1 MQRPVT
7 MALVWFFCLA
17 GLGTFFPF
25 FSMYLHENAGLSGTQ
40 VGHILAILPLVGIFG
55 QPLWG
60 QLADRTGWRSG
71 VLAAVALAA
80 ALGYAALALPRSF
93 PMLALATAGLA
104 LFSMALLPM
113 NVSVTLALARDAGPH
128 AFGLARVWG
137 TVGFFVA
144 VVGFPFLLD
153 AWQAARGLAQ
163 DPGGPEPG
171 MHIMF
176 LAGAALTAIGGI
188 VALALP
194 RRGAVSL
201 RAPRGD
207 WRRLFRHGPYL
218 RVLVFVL
225 LSFVFLQGPMTFFP
239 VFVRSLGG
247 TLDSVSRMWI
257 PMLLLE
263 IPLIA
268 LSGQG
273 LQRLGARGLLAIGV
287 FAGGVRWLVC
297 GLAPDLSWVYPVQLL
312 HGLVVTGLI
321 LGGPLYVEQVVPER
335 LRSTGQGVL
344 AMIGLSI
351 GGIAS
356 NLATGWLLDHVG
368 ASAPYV
374 IGGVGGIALGL
385 LLPLLLPRPQR
396 PPPEPGEAADSP
408 PATPAG
414 R

>member
-25 FSMYLHENAGLSGTQ
+25 FSMYLKENAGLSGTR
-40 VGHILAILPLVGIFG
+40 VGVILAILPLVGIFA

-60 QLADRTGWRSG
+60 QLADRTGSRSRVLSG
-71 VLAAVALAA
+71 VTLAA
-80 ALGYAALALPRSF
+80 ALGYAALALPRGF
-93 PMLALATAGLA
+93 ATLALATAGLA
-104 LFSMALLPM
+104 CFSMALLPM

-128 AFGLARVWG
+128 AFGLTRVWG
-137 TVGFFVA
+137 TVGFLVA
-144 VVGFPFLLD
+144 VVGFPRLLD
-153 AWQAARGLAQ
+153 AWQAAQGLAPA
-163 DPGGPEPG
+163 PGTPEPG

-176 LAGAALTAIGGI
+176 LAGAVLTAVGGA
-188 VALALP
+188 VGLALP

-207 WRRLFRHGPYL
+207 WRRLFRHRPYL
-218 RVLVFVL
+218 RALLFVL
-225 LSFVFLQGPMTFFP
+225 LAFVFLQGPMTFFP

-273 LQRLGARGLLAIGV
+273 LKRLGARGLLAIGV
-287 FAGGVRWLVC
+287 FAGGLRWLVC

-312 HGLVVTGLI
+312 HGVVVTGLI

-344 AMIGLSI
+344 GMMGVCI
-351 GGIAS
+351 GGIVS
-356 NLATGWLLDHVG
+356 NLGAGWLLERVG
-368 ASAPYV
+368 ASTPYV
-374 IGGVGGIALGL
+374 VGGLGGLALAL
-385 LLPLLLPRPQR
+385 LLPLLLPRPHR
-396 PPPEPGEAADSP
+396 PPAEPDEA
-408 PATPAG
+408 G
-414 R
+414 

>member
-40 VGHILAILPLVGIFG
+40 VGITLAILPLVGIFA

-60 QLADRTGWRSG
+60 QVADRTGLRSR
-71 VLAAVALAA
+71 VLALIALSA
-80 ALGYAALALPRSF
+80 ALGYAALSLPRGF
-93 PMLALATAGLA
+93 ATLALATAGLA

-128 AFGLARVWG
+128 AFGLTRVWG
-137 TVGFFVA
+137 TVGFLVA
-144 VVGFPFLLD
+144 VVSVPPLLD
-153 AWQAARGLAQ
+153 AWQAAEGLTH
-163 DPGGPEPG
+163 DPSDPEPG
-171 MHIMF
+171 MRATF
-176 LAGAALTAIGGI
+176 LVTAALTAVGGAI
-188 VALALP
+188 ALALP
-194 RRGAVSL
+194 RKGAVAL

-225 LSFVFLQGPMTFFP
+225 LSFAFFQGPMMFFP

-247 TLDSVSRMWI
+247 TLDSVSRLWV

-268 LSGQG
+268 LSGLG

-287 FAGGVRWLVC
+287 FAGGLRWLVC
-297 GLAPDLSWVYPVQLL
+297 GLAPDLAWVYPVQLL
-312 HGLVVTGLI
+312 HGVVVTGLI

-344 AMIGLSI
+344 AMMGVSI

-356 NLATGWLLDHVG
+356 NLATGWLIDHVG

-374 IGGVGGIALGL
+374 IGGIGGIALGL
-385 LLPLLLPRPQR
+385 LLPLLLPRPHR
-396 PPPEPGEAADSP
+396 PPPEPGETPVS
-408 PATPAG
+408 PAG

>member
-40 VGHILAILPLVGIFG
+40 VGRILAILPLMGIFA

-60 QLADRTGWRSG
+60 QVADRTGSRSR
-71 VLAAVALAA
+71 VLAAVAFAA
-80 ALGYAALALPRSF
+80 ALGYAALALPRGF
-93 PMLALATAGLA
+93 AALALATAGLA
-104 LFSMALLPM
+104 FFSMALLPI

-137 TVGFFVA
+137 TVGFFAA

-153 AWQAARGLAQ
+153 AWQAARGLAR
-163 DPGGPEPG
+163 DPSGPEPG

-176 LAGAALTAIGGI
+176 LAGAALTAIGGA
-188 VALALP
+188 VAPALP
-194 RRGAVSL
+194 PRGAVSL

-207 WRRLFRHGPYL
+207 WQRLFRHGPYL
-218 RVLVFVL
+218 RALVFVL
-225 LSFVFLQGPMTFFP
+225 LSFAFFQGPMTFFP

-287 FAGGVRWLVC
+287 FAGGLRWLVC
-297 GLAPDLSWVYPVQLL
+297 GLAPDLGWVYPVQLL
-312 HGLVVTGLI
+312 HGVVVTGLI

-344 AMIGLSI
+344 AMMGVSI

-356 NLATGWLLDHVG
+356 NLGAGWLLEHVG
-368 ASAPYV
+368 ASAPYLV
-374 IGGVGGIALGL
+374 GGAGGIALAL
-385 LLPLLLPRPQR
+385 LLPLLLPRPHR
-396 PPPEPGEAADSP
+396 PPPEPDEAP
-408 PATPAG
+408 PSSPAG

>member
-7 MALVWFFCLA
+7 MALVWFFCLG

-25 FSMYLHENAGLSGTQ
+25 FSMYLHENVGLSGTQ
-40 VGHILAILPLVGIFG
+40 VGIVLAILPLVGIFA
-55 QPLWG
+55 QPVWG
-60 QLADRTGWRSG
+60 QVADRTGLRSR
-71 VLAAVALAA
+71 VLALIALSA
-80 ALGYAALALPRSF
+80 ALGYAALALPRGF
-93 PMLALATAGLA
+93 GAIALATAGLA

-128 AFGLARVWG
+128 AFGLTRVWG
-137 TVGFFVA
+137 TVGFLVA
-144 VVGFPFLLD
+144 VVGFPRLLD
-153 AWQAARGLAQ
+153 AWQAAQGLTR
-163 DPGGPEPG
+163 DPSGPEPD

-176 LAGAALTAIGGI
+176 LAGAALTAIGGV

-194 RRGAVSL
+194 REGALAL
-201 RAPRGD
+201 RAPQGD

-247 TLDSVSRMWI
+247 TLDSVSRLWI

-268 LSGQG
+268 LAGQG
-273 LQRLGARGLLAIGV
+273 LQRFGARGLLAIGV
-287 FAGGVRWLVC
+287 FAGGLRWLVC
-297 GLAPDLSWVYPVQLL
+297 GLAPDLAWVYPVQLL
-312 HGLVVTGLI
+312 HGVVVTGLI

-351 GGIAS
+351 GGIVS
-356 NLATGWLLDHVG
+356 NLGTGWLLEHVG
-368 ASAPYV
+368 VTAPYLV
-374 IGGVGGIALGL
+374 GGVGGLVLVL
-385 LLPLLLPRPQR
+385 LLPLLLPRPHR
-396 PPPEPGEAADSP
+396 PPPEPGEAP
-408 PATPAG
+408 VTPVG